1 MRDQQLDEL
10 FARYRE
16 ACPEVEASP
25 EFMPVLWQ
33 RIERRGSMAFLLPR
47 LARLACAA
55 SAVVCLLLTA
65 LVSLPGRSSPHP
77 STAAASYADALL
89 ADHSAERTYYT
100 EAIRTTDSLVP
111 ADYTGR

>member
-1 MRDQQLDEL
+1 MHDQQLDEL

-65 LVSLPGRSSPHP
+65 LVSLPGRSSHP
-77 STAAASYADALL
+77 SASPASYADALQ

-100 EAIRTTDSLVP
+100 EAIRATDNLVP
-111 ADYTGR
+111 ADYNSH